1 MGRESAMTRSMMT
14 GLGAALVAAAI
25 GTEPATAQDQDRPF
39 QSMAVGDGRI
49 TLCAI
54 PKPPIQLRPTNG
66 HREAY
71 EYWLEKLELERRLE
85 TGKCDCQVEEI
96 TWEEVGAEALPWHE
110 DTTVGPGTKRRAILA
125 EIEGLQARV
134 QEECAG

>member
-1 MGRESAMTRSMMT
+1 MDQELKTWRVALGGALLLTSAPILEGIAS
-14 GLGAALVAAAI
+14 
-25 GTEPATAQDQDRPF
+25 AQDKPF
-39 QSMAVGDGRI
+39 RSMAVENGHQV
-49 TLCAI
+49 LCEI
-54 PKPPIQLRPTNG
+54 PKPPVELRPTNG

-85 TGKCDCQVEEI
+85 TGDCDCQVDQI
-96 TWEEVGAEALPWHE
+96 AWEEVGEKALPWHE

-125 EIEGLQARV
+125 EIELLQSRV